1 MNDVGGSE
9 SIGVDDVNAPAETVT
24 AGRMMR
30 SAREAAGL
38 HVAALAVSM
47 KIPVKKL
54 EALEADRLDLLH
66 DAVFV
71 RALAASVCRA
81 LKIDAAPILLKLP
94 LNTAPKLNPDER
106 GINAPFHSSRDATAM
121 PLPALLMKPSTLIFA
136 ALVLAG
142 VAVFF
147 VPNVSEPDVTSEAV
161 SQVKEPFNGAIG
173 RPEALQPSQQSMSP
187 GLAPVADIASATVL
201 RSGETAAVTTTP
213 ATETPPIKVV
223 SPSNSTA
230 VVGQTLS
237 SAERQMVSASLPTVA
252 ASRPSSAPLLASTGT
267 IVFKARG
274 VTWVKVVDAKGV
286 VQLSKTLAE
295 GEVVGA
301 SGAAPL
307 LVVIGRVDAT
317 DVEVRGRTFNLSTV
331 SRDNVARFEV
341 K

>member
-1 MNDVGGSE
+1 MSNVGASDEVGLGEAQASP
-9 SIGVDDVNAPAETVT
+9 DTVT
-24 AGRMMR
+24 AGAMMR

-81 LKIDAAPILLKLP
+81 LKIDPAPILHKLP
-94 LNTAPKLNPDER
+94 LTAAPKLNPDER
-106 GINAPFHSSRDATAM
+106 GINAPFHSPSDATAM
-121 PLPALLMKPSTLIFA
+121 PLPALLTKPSTLIVA

-142 VAVFF
+142 IAVFF
-147 VPNVSEPDVTSEAV
+147 MPGVQEPEVSGEIATQPKETFDSSVGQIRAV
-161 SQVKEPFNGAIG
+161 
-173 RPEALQPSQQSMSP
+173 QPSVPVLSASP
-187 GLAPVADIASATVL
+187 EPVVEASSVVRNPNETAITSTTPVVEAPAMKVATPLGPAVAASQPVALASRPTQ
-201 RSGETAAVTTTP
+201 P
-213 ATETPPIKVV
+213 AS
-223 SPSNSTA
+223 SPA
-230 VVGQTLS
+230 
-237 SAERQMVSASLPTVA
+237 VA
-252 ASRPSSAPLLASTGT
+252 ASRPSSAPVLPTTGT
-267 IVFKARG
+267 VVFKARG
-274 VTWVKVVDAKGV
+274 VTWVKVVDAKGM

-307 LVVIGRVDAT
+307 SVVIGRVDAT
-317 DVEVRGRTFNLSTV
+317 DVEVRGQPFSLSAV

>member
-1 MNDVGGSE
+1 MNDVGASSPMITGDAYASPDA
-9 SIGVDDVNAPAETVT
+9 IT
-24 AGRMMR
+24 AGMMMR
-30 SAREAAGL
+30 KAREAAGL

-106 GINAPFHSSRDATAM
+106 GINAPFHSPSDGAAM
-121 PLPALLMKPSTLIFA
+121 PLPALLTKPSTLIFA
-136 ALVLAG
+136 VLVLAG
-142 VAVFF
+142 IAVFF
-147 VPNVSEPDVTSEAV
+147 MPSGTESVFTSESV
-161 SQVKEPFNGAIG
+161 SQAKESVDGNPGQSVSL
-173 RPEALQPSQQSMSP
+173 PPSVPVLTQSIE
-187 GLAPVADIASATVL
+187 PVAGTASAAV
-201 RSGETAAVTTTP
+201 RSSEQVGAASTPPVAEITAAKTAASSSSP
-213 ATETPPIKVV
+213 VV
-223 SPSNSTA
+223 ASQTA
-230 VVGQTLS
+230 SVADRPTASVV
-237 SAERQMVSASLPTVA
+237 LPTVA
-252 ASRPSSAPLLASTGT
+252 ASRPSSAPVLPTTGT
-267 IVFKARG
+267 VVFKARG

-301 SGAAPL
+301 SGAVPL
-307 LVVIGRVDAT
+307 SVVIGRVDAT
-317 DVEVRGRTFNLSTV
+317 DVEVRGQPFNLSAV

>member
-1 MNDVGGSE
+1 M
-9 SIGVDDVNAPAETVT
+9 
-24 AGRMMR
+24 MMR

-106 GINAPFHSSRDATAM
+106 GINAPFHSPSDATAM
-121 PLPALLMKPSTLIFA
+121 PLPALLTKPSTLIFV

-142 VAVFF
+142 IAVFF
-147 VPNVSEPDVTSEAV
+147 MPSVSEPEVAGEPLSQSKEPADSSTGQAVTMQPPQQVMSSGPEAV
-161 SQVKEPFNGAIG
+161 ADRAS
-173 RPEALQPSQQSMSP
+173 
-187 GLAPVADIASATVL
+187 APV
-201 RSGETAAVTTTP
+201 RGSGETTLVATTSVAEAP
-213 ATETPPIKVV
+213 PVKIGTPPIPV
-223 SPSNSTA
+223 A
-230 VVGQTLS
+230 VAGQTMS
-237 SAERQMVSASLPTVA
+237 VSDRPMVSASLPIVA
-252 ASRPSSAPLLASTGT
+252 ASRPASAPLLPTTGT

-274 VTWVKVVDAKGV
+274 VTWVKVVDAKGI

-295 GEVVGA
+295 GEVAGA
-301 SGAAPL
+301 SGAVPL
-307 LVVIGRVDAT
+307 SVVIGRVDAT
-317 DVEVRGRTFNLSTV
+317 DVEVRGQTFNLSAV